1 MKPSGAQDLA
11 RLQRDLEERLAVAL
25 SGDPPPWR
33 EIEAV
38 SRRLDVVRTL
48 ATSTRPKPSP
58 WVAPAALL
66 LLAISLALA
75 AAAFGPHQV
84 ALQVDAS
91 VSGFTITAPS
101 RAQDVRGLLPV
112 KAGTLVSSEDLA
124 PGRPGWLAEV
134 ILIDGIRLSGDA
146 QLAFV
151 LAGKGCHRLRVQRG
165 ELAAQFT
172 AAAPSDGGPSTGRAT
187 LHEGSEIRFC
197 MRDRGALYPDSASR
211 LDLATEL
218 DSSRTP
224 TLFAP
229 SILRAAVQILSTA
242 QVKPL
247 AQTDRLLLDRITDS
261 HVAIVLDDAQ
271 AVHFAGTVDDP
282 EIFGFTGPNDRRGRS
297 LRPSWL
303 DIARS
308 SPDLARLSAA
318 VTGLLGLFLGARRWL
333 TSGAG

>member
-1 MKPSGAQDLA
+1 MNPSTAQDLA
-11 RLQRDLEERLAVAL
+11 RLQSELEERLAAAL
-25 SGDPPPWR
+25 AGDPPPWR

-38 SRRLDVVRTL
+38 SRRLELVRTL
-48 ATSTRPKPSP
+48 ATAAQARPSP

-66 LLAISLALA
+66 LVAISLALA

-91 VSGFTITAPS
+91 VSGFAITAAS
-101 RAQDVRGLLPV
+101 RAQEVRGLLSV
-112 KAGTLVSSEDLA
+112 KAGTLASSEDLVPA
-124 PGRPGWLAEV
+124 RPGWLARV
-134 ILIDGIRLSGDA
+134 TIIDGIRLSADA
-146 QLAFV
+146 QLEFA

-172 AAAPSDGGPSTGRAT
+172 VPDPSDGGPATGRAT
-187 LHEGSEIRFC
+187 VREGEEIRFC
-197 MRDRGALYPDSASR
+197 MKDRGALYPDAVSR
-211 LDLATEL
+211 VDLATEL
-218 DSSRTP
+218 DASRTP

-229 SILRAAVQILSTA
+229 SILRAGVQILSTA
-242 QVKPL
+242 QVRPL
-247 AQTDRLLLDRITDS
+247 GQTDRLLLDRITDS

-282 EIFGFTGPNDRRGRS
+282 EVFGFTGPNDRRGRS

-318 VTGLLGLFLGARRWL
+318 VTGLLGLLLGARRWL